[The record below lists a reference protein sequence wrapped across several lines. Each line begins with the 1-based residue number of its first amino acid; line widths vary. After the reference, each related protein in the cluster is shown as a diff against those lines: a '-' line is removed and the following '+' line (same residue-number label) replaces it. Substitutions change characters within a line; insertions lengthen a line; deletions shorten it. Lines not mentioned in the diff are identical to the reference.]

1 MAGGIRMVL
10 PEPSDL
16 GVDPY
21 VVARR
26 PDSVRSVYQPI
37 VVLGPRRELV
47 GFEALARWPAAPLV
61 DPVSVFAAARAE
73 GVLAEVDWACRMS
86 AVTGAMERNLG
97 RSHTL
102 FVNVEPDALRS
113 TVLPPPDVT
122 EVIERAGNELRIILE
137 LTERAITDD
146 PCSLLQAVDTARDKG
161 WGIALDDVGSNPQS
175 LALLPLIQPDVI
187 KLDRSLLDPEESAFA
202 DEVADLVRAHVRSSG
217 ASVLAEG
224 IETVAHL
231 RRAIELGARYGQ
243 GRMLGSPGPLPALI
257 PAPSEPI
264 PLITEVDGHV
274 PSSPGAL
281 LDVIPSSRVAP
292 DHSIGTI
299 DRLLDDVENTRDPLT
314 VLCAV
319 DTRSPAANR
328 VARRVAR
335 LADRHP
341 FVAVIGI
348 EEDRSVAGRFGAA
361 ARWSG
366 ARDGDP
372 INNEWALVAIGSRTE
387 VALLA
392 RSAGNLPVG
401 EVDLTISYDRPVV
414 RAAGRSLTRRVTAIG
429 SV

>member
-1 MAGGIRMVL
+1 MVL

-37 VVLGPRRELV
+37 VALGPRRELV
-47 GFEALARWPAAPLV
+47 GFEALARWPAAPMV
-61 DPVSVFAAARAE
+61 DPVAVFEAARAE
-73 GVLAEVDWACRMS
+73 GLLAEVDWACRVS
-86 AVTGAMERNLG
+86 AVAGAMERNLG

-102 FVNVEPDALRS
+102 FVNVEPDALRH
-113 TVLPPPDVT
+113 TRLPNTDVA
-122 EVIERAGNELRIILE
+122 EVVDRARDELRIILE

-146 PCSLLQAVDTARDKG
+146 PSSLLRAVDTARGNG

-187 KLDRSLLDPEESAFA
+187 KLDRSLLEPEDRA
-202 DEVADLVRAHVRSSG
+202 VAEEIAALVREHARSSG

-224 IETVAHL
+224 IETTAHL

-243 GRMLGSPGPLPALI
+243 GRMLGAPGALPALI

-264 PLITEVDGHV
+264 PLITEGNSHV
-274 PSSPGAL
+274 PTSPGAL
-281 LDVIPSSRVAP
+281 LDVIPSSRF
-292 DHSIGTI
+292 DSDRSIGTI
-299 DRLLDDVENTRDPLT
+299 DRVLDGMENTRDPLT

-319 DTRSPAANR
+319 DTRSPEASR

-341 FVAVIGI
+341 FVAVIGA
-348 EEDRSVAGRFGAA
+348 EEDRSVAGRFGSA

-392 RSAGNLPVG
+392 RSAADQPAGD
-401 EVDLTISYDRPVV
+401 VDLTVSYDRPVV
-414 RAAGRSLTRRVTAIG
+414 RAAGRSLSRRVTAIAG
-429 SV
+429 I